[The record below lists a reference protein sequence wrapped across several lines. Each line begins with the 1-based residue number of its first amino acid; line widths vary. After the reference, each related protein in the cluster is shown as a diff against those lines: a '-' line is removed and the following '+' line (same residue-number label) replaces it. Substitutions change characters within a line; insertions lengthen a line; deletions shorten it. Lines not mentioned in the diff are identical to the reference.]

1 MVDLPAAILGEFKA
15 GFRRFTCDLDVDL
28 DLELDL
34 ELDAQERR
42 NLRAMGTIDFTN
54 VCDIGRLGFVMV

>member
-1 MVDLPAAILGEFKA
+1 MICPPQLLGEFKA
-15 GFRRFTCDLDVDL
+15 GFRRLRCDLDVDL
-28 DLELDL
+28 DLD
-34 ELDAQERR
+34 LDAQERR